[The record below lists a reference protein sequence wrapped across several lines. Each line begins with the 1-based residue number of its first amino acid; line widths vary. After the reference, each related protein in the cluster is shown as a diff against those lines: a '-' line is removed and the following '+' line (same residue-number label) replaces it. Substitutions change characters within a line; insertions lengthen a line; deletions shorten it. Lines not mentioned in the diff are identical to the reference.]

1 MVRSVS
7 KTIFIL
13 LLICLFTT
21 MPALASSVIM
31 QSGCDVFSDPTT
43 ESSSIGHVN
52 ANQEMAY
59 LSTWSDDD
67 RGMRWYMVDYSGRP
81 GWVPARYGIL
91 STEKSNYMSRL
102 PSYYIGAW
110 QGGKGKPE
118 AGEYYLYINDFVNGE
133 LFQLDFDI
141 YRTWSFDS
149 ALAVIEGNDYATF
162 EAEDEQYT
170 VIGKLDF
177 MEDRLAL
184 TILISNYPEL
194 PVDTYIVFER
204 AAF

>member
-7 KTIFIL
+7 KTVFIL

-21 MPALASSVIM
+21 MPALASSVII

-81 GWVPARYGIL
+81 GWVPERYGIL
-91 STEKSNYMSRL
+91 STEKSN
-102 PSYYIGAW
+102 
-110 QGGKGKPE
+110 
-118 AGEYYLYINDFVNGE
+118 
-133 LFQLDFDI
+133 
-141 YRTWSFDS
+141 
-149 ALAVIEGNDYATF
+149 
-162 EAEDEQYT
+162 
-170 VIGKLDF
+170 
-177 MEDRLAL
+177 
-184 TILISNYPEL
+184 
-194 PVDTYIVFER
+194 
-204 AAF
+204 